1 MYTKYDYFAF
11 IDDLSIY
18 SETGKII
25 HLTKREYT
33 YYKSQG
39 LNYSDI
45 KVMLSV
51 TGIQFS
57 LNDLKLPPALIFPVL
72 GFTYF
77 LTSEFNEQTNCMG

>member
-39 LNYSDI
+39 LNDSDI
-45 KVMLSV
+45 KVMLYEY
-51 TGIQFS
+51 I
-57 LNDLKLPPALIFPVL
+57 NDLDSDMIVSPVL
-72 GFTYF
+72 
-77 LTSEFNEQTNCMG
+77 SKH